1 MEVPYFLK
9 LDGERLLFNQD
20 GELAYYVPQTFFDR
34 NYCFIEGQYAT
45 LIGIFNY
52 AIFDAKGNH
61 KGLKQFNL
69 PSTFLCKP
77 NRIEKIKKVKLTA
90 TTEEDDYTVLYFK
103 KGDEVIVI
111 AGKDKGKT
119 GKVVQVIPSQDKVVV
134 EGVAIVKRHTK
145 PTQKMP
151 QGGIIEKEAAIH
163 VSNVMPFCSTC
174 KKGVRVA
181 HTIENGTKTRVCR
194 KCGKAL

>member
-1 MEVPYFLK
+1 M
-9 LDGERLLFNQD
+9 
-20 GELAYYVPQTFFDR
+20 
-34 NYCFIEGQYAT
+34 
-45 LIGIFNY
+45 
-52 AIFDAKGNH
+52 AKMN
-61 KGLKQFNL
+61 
-69 PSTFLCKP
+69 
-77 NRIEKIKKVKLTA
+77 V
-90 TTEEDDYTVLYFK
+90 K

>member
-1 MEVPYFLK
+1 M
-9 LDGERLLFNQD
+9 
-20 GELAYYVPQTFFDR
+20 
-34 NYCFIEGQYAT
+34 
-45 LIGIFNY
+45 
-52 AIFDAKGNH
+52 AKMN
-61 KGLKQFNL
+61 
-69 PSTFLCKP
+69 
-77 NRIEKIKKVKLTA
+77 V
-90 TTEEDDYTVLYFK
+90 K

-181 HTIENGTKTRVCR
+181 HAIENGTKTRVCR

>member
-1 MEVPYFLK
+1 M
-9 LDGERLLFNQD
+9 
-20 GELAYYVPQTFFDR
+20 
-34 NYCFIEGQYAT
+34 
-45 LIGIFNY
+45 
-52 AIFDAKGNH
+52 AKMN
-61 KGLKQFNL
+61 
-69 PSTFLCKP
+69 
-77 NRIEKIKKVKLTA
+77 V
-90 TTEEDDYTVLYFK
+90 K

-119 GKVVQVIPSQDKVVV
+119 GKVIQVIPSQEKVVV

-194 KCGKAL
+194 KCGKTL

>member
-1 MEVPYFLK
+1 M
-9 LDGERLLFNQD
+9 
-20 GELAYYVPQTFFDR
+20 
-34 NYCFIEGQYAT
+34 
-45 LIGIFNY
+45 
-52 AIFDAKGNH
+52 AKMN
-61 KGLKQFNL
+61 
-69 PSTFLCKP
+69 
-77 NRIEKIKKVKLTA
+77 V
-90 TTEEDDYTVLYFK
+90 K

-181 HTIENGTKTRVCR
+181 HTVEKGKKIRVCR

>member
-1 MEVPYFLK
+1 M
-9 LDGERLLFNQD
+9 
-20 GELAYYVPQTFFDR
+20 
-34 NYCFIEGQYAT
+34 
-45 LIGIFNY
+45 
-52 AIFDAKGNH
+52 AKMN
-61 KGLKQFNL
+61 
-69 PSTFLCKP
+69 
-77 NRIEKIKKVKLTA
+77 V
-90 TTEEDDYTVLYFK
+90 K

-119 GKVVQVIPSQDKVVV
+119 GKVVSVIPSQEKVVV

>member
-1 MEVPYFLK
+1 M
-9 LDGERLLFNQD
+9 
-20 GELAYYVPQTFFDR
+20 
-34 NYCFIEGQYAT
+34 
-45 LIGIFNY
+45 
-52 AIFDAKGNH
+52 AKMN
-61 KGLKQFNL
+61 
-69 PSTFLCKP
+69 
-77 NRIEKIKKVKLTA
+77 V
-90 TTEEDDYTVLYFK
+90 K

-119 GKVVQVIPSQDKVVV
+119 GKVIGVIPSHDKVIV
-134 EGVAIVKRHTK
+134 EGVAVVKRHTK

-181 HTIENGTKTRVCR
+181 HTIENGKKIRVCR

>member
-1 MEVPYFLK
+1 M
-9 LDGERLLFNQD
+9 
-20 GELAYYVPQTFFDR
+20 
-34 NYCFIEGQYAT
+34 
-45 LIGIFNY
+45 
-52 AIFDAKGNH
+52 AKMN
-61 KGLKQFNL
+61 
-69 PSTFLCKP
+69 
-77 NRIEKIKKVKLTA
+77 V
-90 TTEEDDYTVLYFK
+90 K

-119 GKVVQVIPSQDKVVV
+119 GKVIQVIPSQDKVVV

>member
-1 MEVPYFLK
+1 VPK
-9 LDGERLLFNQD
+9 MN
-20 GELAYYVPQTFFDR
+20 V
-34 NYCFIEGQYAT
+34 
-45 LIGIFNY
+45 
-52 AIFDAKGNH
+52 
-61 KGLKQFNL
+61 
-69 PSTFLCKP
+69 
-77 NRIEKIKKVKLTA
+77 
-90 TTEEDDYTVLYFK
+90 K

-119 GKVVQVIPSQDKVVV
+119 GKVISVIPSQEKVVV

-145 PTQKMP
+145 PTQKLP

-163 VSNVMPFCSTC
+163 VSNVMPYCSTC

-181 HTIENGTKTRVCR
+181 HTIENGNKIRVCR